1 MKSSPV
7 VPANSKHRVGANN
20 STMLT
25 KELLEVTKR
34 KPNIHPNY
42 RDIDEY
48 RQVAKQVIEVYE
60 PGKTRGE
67 IEDEI
72 AGLETHDTFKFVRGM
87 SKLLDRRST
96 FEMQAPISPANLRAA
111 VFDRGFVTDE
121 DERDEVVSQVANEF
135 DLTSAEIEEG
145 LWADRDENETLVSTP
160 DIDPDELLKQY
171 NLSLTQT
178 LLFDAV
184 ELEFTASGNYQEIFG
199 LLKYLG
205 LMYYVDEDLSVTVT
219 GPASLFKKTRKYGTT
234 LAKLLPSI
242 MKAEDWSISAQI
254 ETEVSDETRIYEFS
268 VDDSQEALFPK
279 RTTVE
284 SFDSEVE
291 RDFATRI
298 DSLAEGWTVKRE
310 PTILRAGN
318 RVMIPDFSFERDY
331 GEKQNADDD
340 QAAFYLEVVGFWT
353 PEYLEEKLAKVRE
366 VEAEKPVILA
376 VNQELNCTAAD
387 FEETNVD
394 QVFFYEDTIP
404 VKPVLSR
411 LNAIKEDQVEKD
423 RQKLE
428 RDPIEVPT
436 DSVTN
441 IDKLARQQQVE
452 PDAIRRWLKDNDE
465 YQGVIS
471 NDKYVPKAILTT
483 IREEIEALDSPM
495 LDDVS
500 PILAQYGVAQN
511 ILEEIGFTIQ
521 YTSLDQEELAVRK
534 DD

>member
-1 MKSSPV
+1 
-7 VPANSKHRVGANN
+7 
-20 STMLT
+20 
-25 KELLEVTKR
+25 
-34 KPNIHPNY
+34 
-42 RDIDEY
+42 
-48 RQVAKQVIEVYE
+48 
-60 PGKTRGE
+60 
-67 IEDEI
+67 
-72 AGLETHDTFKFVRGM
+72 
-87 SKLLDRRST
+87 
-96 FEMQAPISPANLRAA
+96 SPANLRAA

-318 RVMIPDFSFERDY
+318 SVMIPDFSFERDY
-331 GEKQNADDD
+331 GRPQNDDADDR
-340 QAAFYLEVVGFWT
+340 ATFYLEVVGFWT

-387 FEETNVD
+387 FEDTNVD

-411 LNAIKEDQVEKD
+411 LNAIKEDRVEQD
-423 RQKLE
+423 IQLLE

-452 PDAIRRWLKDNDE
+452 PDAIRRWCHFE
-465 YQGVIS
+465 
-471 NDKYVPKAILTT
+471 
-483 IREEIEALDSPM
+483 
-495 LDDVS
+495 
-500 PILAQYGVAQN
+500 
-511 ILEEIGFTIQ
+511 
-521 YTSLDQEELAVRK
+521 
-534 DD
+534 